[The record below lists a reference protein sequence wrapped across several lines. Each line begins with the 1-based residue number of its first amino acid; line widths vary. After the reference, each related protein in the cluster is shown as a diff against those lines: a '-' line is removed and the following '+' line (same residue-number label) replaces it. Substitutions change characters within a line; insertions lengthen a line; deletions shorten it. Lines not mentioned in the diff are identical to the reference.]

1 VSARPQG
8 LFLDSP
14 RDRAAAVLL
23 AVLLLAAFLPTLVEL
38 VREWVTVPEYGHGL
52 LMPPVAAWMVWRRRR
67 DLASLPRGGAN
78 SRLVPL
84 LGALA
89 LVPLTGVLLLGEM
102 NLSWFLKP
110 LAFVGALAACIAL
123 LYSWRGLRALAAPL
137 LVLLLMCPVPWRLVI
152 DVTLPLKRHASVLAT
167 GLMDLSGLEAGLQ
180 GNLIHVPG
188 ITSLWIADQCSGVRS
203 LLSLMSIAI
212 VGCLFWKRHWSVKL
226 VVVLS
231 CVPITVLVNALRIW
245 LTAVLAVHVSPETA
259 QGFFHVGE
267 GFLLFLAAATILWG
281 WARLLGAVLPRG
293 SSPSRAPVR
302 PARAGRSMRPV
313 MPRVAYALA
322 AFSLGLAA
330 LGVYHARARVSDV
343 PPSTEAVARM
353 RSAFSGLPL
362 DVAEGAYHGEPVT
375 WDEEIIGRSGADA
388 YGAVRYEDG
397 DGREYQVYIA
407 GAVRNASNF
416 HAPNVCLP
424 SANWETLAAQSV
436 PFTGFPVAETS
447 ARMQRLLLQRGDDR
461 MLTYY
466 WFQAGARPAGGEWT
480 VRFYRLLD
488 LIRDEP
494 LAPTMIVSIYVPV
507 RGSVESTEAAARG
520 FLSVIGPHL
529 REATASGGTHG

>member
-1 VSARPQG
+1 M
-8 LFLDSP
+8 
-14 RDRAAAVLL
+14 LL
-23 AVLLLAAFLPTLVEL
+23 AALLLAAFLPTLVEL

-52 LMPPVAAWMVWRRRR
+52 LMPPVAAWMIWRRRR
-67 DLASLPRGGAN
+67 DLASLPRGGAD
-78 SRLVPL
+78 SRWLPL

-212 VGCLFWKRHWSVKL
+212 VGCLFWKRHWSIKL
-226 VVVLS
+226 AVILS
-231 CVPITVLVNALRIW
+231 CIPITVLVNALRIW

-281 WARLLGAVLPRG
+281 WARRSAPSFRGGAR
-293 SSPSRAPVR
+293 RAPFRSAPPVR
-302 PARAGRSMRPV
+302 AGPCGRSRRASRTPLPSSASCSRRSVSTTRAPGSAMRPPARRRW
-313 MPRVAYALA
+313 
-322 AFSLGLAA
+322 
-330 LGVYHARARVSDV
+330 RACV
-343 PPSTEAVARM
+343 M
-353 RSAFSGLPL
+353 RS
-362 DVAEGAYHGEPVT
+362 PVC
-375 WDEEIIGRSGADA
+375 RSTS
-388 YGAVRYEDG
+388 R
-397 DGREYQVYIA
+397 R
-407 GAVRNASNF
+407 
-416 HAPNVCLP
+416 AP
-424 SANWETLAAQSV
+424 
-436 PFTGFPVAETS
+436 
-447 ARMQRLLLQRGDDR
+447 
-461 MLTYY
+461 
-466 WFQAGARPAGGEWT
+466 
-480 VRFYRLLD
+480 
-488 LIRDEP
+488 I
-494 LAPTMIVSIYVPV
+494 
-507 RGSVESTEAAARG
+507 
-520 FLSVIGPHL
+520 
-529 REATASGGTHG
+529 TASR

>member
-1 VSARPQG
+1 
-8 LFLDSP
+8 
-14 RDRAAAVLL
+14 VLL

-38 VREWVTVPEYGHGL
+38 GREWVSVPEYGHGL
-52 LMPPVAAWMVWRRRR
+52 LMPPVAAWMIWRRRR
-67 DLASLPRGGAN
+67 DLASLRRGAD

-84 LGALA
+84 LGALV
-89 LVPLTGVLLLGEM
+89 LLPLTGLLLLGEM

-110 LAFVGALAACIAL
+110 LAFVGALTACIAL
-123 LYSWRGLRALAAPL
+123 LFSWRGLRALAAPL

-167 GLMDLSGLEAGLQ
+167 GLMDISGLEAALQ

-203 LLSLMSIAI
+203 LLSLMSIAV
-212 VGCLFWKRHWSVKL
+212 VGCLFWKRHWSIKL
-226 VVVLS
+226 AVILS
-231 CVPITVLVNALRIW
+231 CIPITVVVNALRIW

-267 GFLLFLAAATILWG
+267 GFLLFFAAAAILWG

-293 SSPSRAPVR
+293 SSPSPDPVR
-302 PARAGRSMRPV
+302 PARAGPVRPV
-313 MPRVAYALA
+313 TPRVAYALA
-322 AFSLGLAA
+322 VLTLALA
-330 LGVYHARARVSDV
+330 TLGVYHARARVSDV
-343 PPSTEAVARM
+343 SPSTEALARM
-353 RSAFSGLPL
+353 RGAFSGLPL
-362 DVAEGAYHGEPVT
+362 DVAQGAYLGEPLT
-375 WDEEIIGRSGADA
+375 WDEEIIRRSGADA

-407 GAVRNASNF
+407 GALRNPSNF

-424 SANWETLAAQSV
+424 SADWETLAAQSV
-436 PFTGFPVAETS
+436 PFTGFPVADTS

-466 WFQAGARPAGGEWT
+466 WFQAGARPAAGEWT

-488 LIRDEP
+488 LIRNEP

-507 RGSVESTEAAARG
+507 RGSVEATEAAARG
-520 FLSVIGPHL
+520 FLSTIGPHL